1 MRHLIGKIITATN
14 RTSVYLFRLQD
25 KHIESGIELLSDDDY
40 EFKEANDLLKM
51 IWWESYDKLAADFD
65 QDMGLLLTKKQYNDI
80 IKCTK
85 DTLEVE

>member
-14 RTSVYLFRLQD
+14 HTNVYLFRLQD
-25 KHIESGIELLSDDDY
+25 KHIESGIELLYDDDY

>member
-14 RTSVYLFRLQD
+14 QTNVYLFRLQD

>member
-14 RTSVYLFRLQD
+14 HTNVYLFRLQD

-40 EFKEANDLLKM
+40 EFNEANDLLKM